1 MYLIMKAQ
9 GQLNSSVI
17 YFSCVINP
25 ELYCGNARVS
35 MYNRWCNLYI
45 RQHKA
50 FLRQGRNSGNSS
62 ILILTFLFCSFRESV
77 CVSKWSNV
85 QLFRLWIFRF
95 PRNLD
100 CSNLW
105 SIVEIQI
112 NRLVRIY
119 GVMEYTNYCLLLQRI
134 NHTGRGTDSSE
145 NGKRGLQG
153 NCHLPQRRP
162 TNFKR
167 DKLIYLARARETRK
181 SYLQYSRW
189 KDMW

>member
-105 SIVEIQI
+105 SIIEIQI
-112 NRLVRIY
+112 NRHTIIQAEARILVKTANVVSKAI
-119 GVMEYTNYCLLLQRI
+119 V
-134 NHTGRGTDSSE
+134 
-145 NGKRGLQG
+145 
-153 NCHLPQRRP
+153 
-162 TNFKR
+162 
-167 DKLIYLARARETRK
+167 IYLSVVPQTSNEINWFT
-181 SYLQYSRW
+181 
-189 KDMW
+189 